1 MSGRQEQAR
10 LDNLNLGSS
19 VNVVGERVTQII
31 HFVGGVKKTFVGV
44 IPETISQG
52 QMTKFRC
59 VDGRLVLIN
68 DANVLCVEVF
78 KDD

>member
-1 MSGRQEQAR
+1 VG
-10 LDNLNLGSS
+10 DLNLGSS
-19 VNVVGERVTQII
+19 VNVVGEKVTQII

-44 IPETISQG
+44 MPETISQG

-59 VDGRLVLIN
+59 DDGRMVMIN

-78 KDD
+78 SDDK

>member
-1 MSGRQEQAR
+1 MMS
-10 LDNLNLGSS
+10 DLNLGSS
-19 VNVVGERVTQII
+19 VNKAGKRVTQII

-59 VDGRLVLIN
+59 VDGRFVLIN
-68 DANVLCVEVF
+68 DDNVLCVEVF
-78 KDD
+78 NDE